1 MVKCTIEG
9 YPKGSDITILNTSY
23 IREKKDDDDGSSA
36 YVDYLFI
43 LFKDNKTGEKHYCI
57 KNSPSYTY
65 YMVKNGGKLKH
76 HFMFIEEDEL
86 EPYTCP
92 YSKLL
97 YDIATKNNFKE
108 WFYNNIRMN
117 NFAGN
122 RQLHTLN
129 HVFYSDIDIEDYYRA
144 LFAERY
150 TNEPCKLNKAYL
162 DIEVDGRNRMGEF
175 PESGECP
182 INAISFLN
190 DENNTSYQFILE
202 DKTAPNYNMIQ
213 EYKKYINS
221 QNGINELKQFI
232 TNTVGGY
239 KKANKYEID
248 KLQYKFLFYED
259 EAAMI
264 YDLFQ
269 LMRELSPDILLIWN
283 MAFDLSYIRDRI
295 DKLGYN
301 PLDFICDDSIP
312 VKFFRFYVD
321 ERNKNE
327 FAERGDFVS
336 VSSYT
341 VWLDQMIQFASR
353 RKGRGQYVSFKLD
366 DIGKEIAGVRKLDY
380 SNITT
385 DIMQLPYLNFKI
397 FSWYNVM
404 DTIVQKCIEAK
415 TQDVEYVTTKSLI
428 NNTRLSKAHRQSVY
442 LANRFRKEFKQKGF
456 IMGNN
461 VNIWNEKP
469 TEKYP
474 GAMVGDPTH
483 NSGEPMIKLP
493 TGQSIFVADNVIDY
507 DYKSLYP
514 SITIENNMAPNTQR
528 GKLYIDEQVHDK
540 EHWDMYTSDEE
551 TAKYSRAG
559 EMLENMMSGN
569 HIEFCHRWL
578 HLGNI
583 KEVLDDMIELY
594 SAISIKPN
602 VGVKILPFKNVHGIE
617 PMLEYDGMIKGVTFD
632 TEYSDKDK
640 LLSEV
645 RKKAFI

>member
-1 MVKCTIEG
+1 MASCNIKG

-23 IREKKDDDDGSSA
+23 TRKKKGNENEEPED
-36 YVDYLFI
+36 DYLFI
-43 LFKDNKTGEKHYCI
+43 LFKNNTTGEKDYCV
-57 KNSPSYTY
+57 KYRPSYTY
-65 YMVKNGGKLKH
+65 YMTKDKQKLSH
-76 HFMFIEEDEL
+76 HYMFIEEEKLD
-86 EPYTCP
+86 PYTCK
-92 YSKLL
+92 YADLLLNIATENNLKDTFYDNIRTGNFKANSKL
-97 YDIATKNNFKE
+97 
-108 WFYNNIRMN
+108 
-117 NFAGN
+117 
-122 RQLHTLN
+122 QTLN
-129 HVFYSDIDIEDYYRA
+129 HVFYSDVDVEDYYRA

-150 TNEPCKLNKAYL
+150 KNEPCKLNKAYL

-190 DENNTSYQFILE
+190 DSNNTSYQFIFE

-213 EYKKYINS
+213 EYKKYIGS
-221 QNGINELKQFI
+221 QKGINELKQFI

-259 EAAMI
+259 EITMI
-264 YDLFQ
+264 YDMFQ
-269 LMRELSPDILLIWN
+269 LMKELSPDILLIWN

-295 DKLGYN
+295 VKLGYN
-301 PLDFICDDSIP
+301 PLDFICDDRIEP
-312 VKFFRFYVD
+312 KFFRFYVD

-327 FAERGDFVS
+327 FAERGDYVA

-380 SNITT
+380 SSITT
-385 DIMQLPYLNFKI
+385 DIMQLPYLNFQI

-404 DTIVQKCIEAK
+404 DTIVQKCIENK

-442 LANRFRKEFKQKGF
+442 LANRFRKEFKEKGF

-461 VNIWNEKP
+461 VNMWNEKP

-483 NSGEPMIKLP
+483 NSSEPMIKLS
-493 TGQSIFVADNVIDY
+493 TGQAISVADNVIDY

-514 SITIENNMAPNTQR
+514 SITIENNMAPNTQI
-528 GKLYIDEQVHDK
+528 GKMYIDEQVHDK

-559 EMLENMMSGN
+559 EMLENLMSGN

-578 HLGNI
+578 HLGNV
-583 KEVLDDMIELY
+583 KELLDDIVELY
-594 SAISIKPN
+594 GTNSINPN
-602 VGVKILPFKNVHGIE
+602 IGVKILPYRDIHGVEDI
-617 PMLEYDGMIKGVTFD
+617 LDYNGMVRGVTFD

-645 RKKAFI
+645 RKKAFV

>member
-1 MVKCTIEG
+1 MANCNITN
-9 YPKGSDITILNTSY
+9 YPKNSDITILNTSY
-23 IREKKDDDDGSSA
+23 VRQKRDFETETTQP
-36 YVDYLFI
+36 DYLFI
-43 LFKDNKTGEKHYCI
+43 LFKDNTTGEKHYFA
-57 KNSPSYTY
+57 KYNPSYTY
-65 YMVKNGGKLKH
+65 YMTKGKEKLDH
-76 HFMFIEEDEL
+76 HYMFIEEDKL
-86 EPYTCP
+86 EPHTCK
-92 YSKLL
+92 YSDLL
-97 YDIATKNNFKE
+97 LDIAKENNLKE
-108 WFYNNIRMN
+108 LYYDNIRMK
-117 NFAGN
+117 NFSGN
-122 RQLHTLN
+122 KKFHTLN

-150 TNEPCKLNKAYL
+150 KNEPCKLNKAYL

-175 PESGECP
+175 PEPGECP

-190 DENNTSYQFILE
+190 DKNNTCYQFILE

-213 EYKKYINS
+213 DYKNYIRS
-221 QNGINELKQFI
+221 PKGISELKEFI
-232 TNTVGGY
+232 TSTVGGY

-259 EAAMI
+259 EPVMI
-264 YDLFQ
+264 YELFQ
-269 LMRELSPDILLIWN
+269 LMKELSPDILLIWN
-283 MAFDLSYIRDRI
+283 MAFDLNYITARI
-295 DKLGYN
+295 SKLGYN
-301 PLDFICDDSIP
+301 PLDFICDDRID

-327 FAERGDFVS
+327 FAERGDYVA

-380 SNITT
+380 SNITS

-404 DTIVQKCIEAK
+404 DTIVQKCIENK

-461 VNIWNEKP
+461 VNMWNEKP

-483 NSGEPMIKLP
+483 NSNMPMIKLP
-493 TGQSIFVADNVIDY
+493 TGQSISVADNVIDY

-514 SITIENNMAPNTQR
+514 SITIENNMAPNTQI
-528 GKLYIDEQVHDK
+528 GKMYINEQVHDK

-559 EMLENMMSGN
+559 EMLENLMSGN

-578 HLGNI
+578 HLGNV
-583 KEVLDDMIELY
+583 KELLEDIVELY
-594 SAISIKPN
+594 GKNSINPN
-602 VGVKILPFKNVHGIE
+602 VGVKILPYKSIHGFENI
-617 PMLEYDGMIKGVTFD
+617 LDYNGLIRGVTFD
-632 TEYSDKDK
+632 TECENKSE
-640 LLSEV
+640 LLEDLK
-645 RKKAFI
+645 RRAFV